1 MIIER
6 PGHWVFTSNSE
17 AAVSYRFCDCV
28 LCFPN
33 TQLYIIMVHV
43 HVF

>member
-6 PGHWVFTSNSE
+6 PVQWVFTFNSE
-17 AAVSYRFCDCV
+17 AAVSCRFCDCV

-33 TQLYIIMVHV
+33 AELYVIMVHV
-43 HVF
+43 LP